1 MILSSLAVISLV
13 LHFNCI
19 LHLVVCALVS
29 LSHDAMTWRVIC
41 DCGISRTCH
50 LFFVGAEVCGVL
62 SESRLSRLKPVPCN
76 VNDVALSL
84 NLYKPSVL

>member
-29 LSHDAMTWRVIC
+29 LSRDAMTWRVIC

-50 LFFVGAEVCGVL
+50 LFFVGGGGVWG
-62 SESRLSRLKPVPCN
+62 
-76 VNDVALSL
+76 
-84 NLYKPSVL
+84 SVRKQIIAFKAGAVQRE